1 MTKIDAKWTDN
12 ENKFRIAFLKLA
24 INFLYDNYFFNFGNL
39 SFWQVSGIPVDSD
52 PAPLWQIYEN
62 KLISDTKK
70 EVYVKH
76 IFLLKHLVL

>member
-1 MTKIDAKWTDN
+1 M
-12 ENKFRIAFLKLA
+12 
-24 INFLYDNYFFNFGNL
+24 
-39 SFWQVSGIPVDSD
+39 DSD